1 METPSHHPSGWLI
14 AQRVRAPIELS
25 IPSPRHQLLW
35 RPLRAPDEPQL
46 ASLLTS
52 PDDPHEAALD
62 LTAAVLVGM
71 RDVAGSPAGE
81 SGASLGGFDRAG
93 VLRAAGLLHRWPA
106 TNAIVLHGVVD
117 PTWSGRGIGGSLM
130 AWQEGRG
137 RQLLAAL
144 PGDGVARMLAYVAES
159 AANRRRLLMAAGF
172 SPLCSVYKMRRD
184 LEAPIPCLDLPAGLR
199 WRPLERVEPE
209 ALRQAHNLA
218 TKAAWAPGPIYPEL
232 WARRW
237 QEYRSELSCVAY
249 DPSCKRVAGYV
260 LALVERPTSQL
271 TPRSEATIHRLAVA
285 PEYRQRGIGRAL
297 MSRALGQFADDGRRF
312 AAALLDPAM
321 PHSGLAMLEDFG
333 FSPGARAIVYGLDL

>member
-1 METPSHHPSGWLI
+1 MPSHHPSGLAI

-35 RPLRAPDEPQL
+35 RPLRQQDEPQL
-46 ASLLTS
+46 VSLMTN

-62 LTAAVLVGM
+62 LTPAVLVAVK
-71 RDVAGSPAGE
+71 DVADSEPGQQ
-81 SGASLGGFDRAG
+81 GASLGGFDRAG
-93 VLRAAGLLHRWPA
+93 VLRAAGLLHRWPSTSA
-106 TNAIVLHGVVD
+106 VVLHGVVD
-117 PTWSGRGIGGSLM
+117 PAWSGRGIGGSLM

-144 PGDGVARMLAYVAES
+144 PGDGAARMLAYVAES

-172 SPLCSVYKMRRD
+172 SPLRSIYKMRRD

-199 WRPLERVEPE
+199 WRALERVDPE
-209 ALRQAHNLA
+209 LVRQTHNQA
-218 TKAAWAPGPIYPEL
+218 TAAAWAPGPIYPNL

-237 QEYRSELSCVAY
+237 QHYRPELSCIAY
-249 DPSCKRVAGYV
+249 DPAQERVAGYV
-260 LALVERPTSQL
+260 LSLVERPISQL

-285 PEYRQRGIGRAL
+285 PGYRRRGIGRAL
-297 MSRALGQFADDGRRF
+297 MSRALGQFADAGRRF
-312 AAALLDPAM
+312 AAALLDPSM

-333 FSPGARAIVYGLDL
+333 FSPGVRAIVYGLDL